1 LNPFEAVFIINAIL
15 IVDQPFFSS
24 AILFGCLMLLLVFA
38 ALLFL
43 RHLKRRRLVANER
56 GANSPAF
63 EAEDREKDLD
73 EPSKVF
79 VVVILPD
86 EAMAVGY
93 RVSAA

>member
-1 LNPFEAVFIINAIL
+1 
-15 IVDQPFFSS
+15 
-24 AILFGCLMLLLVFA
+24 MFA
-38 ALLFL
+38 GLLFL
-43 RHLKRRRLVANER
+43 RHLKRWRLVANER